1 MASDQIKKK
10 TGPTGPVN
18 IRAHSCLMSFPPHHA
33 HQIPDNVMRKNSR
46 TSDYFAGPVDPWSYC
61 SSNFLSLASRPVSMV
76 HFYMILL
83 SNIDTSIS
91 IYFGIEIYGKLN
103 ITFE

>member
-1 MASDQIKKK
+1 MASGQIKKK

-18 IRAHSCLMSFPPHHA
+18 IRGHSCLTSFPP

-61 SSNFLSLASRPVSMV
+61 SSNFLSLASRSVSMV

-83 SNIDTSIS
+83 SYIDTSIS

-103 ITFE
+103 ITFQ